1 MELYENCI
9 GIRFKVSAIVVTGH
23 TAWRIK
29 MSRED
34 SKRKAQARQRIWEA
48 LGSALPRI
56 KVLGGLHESDLDW
69 IARRALSLN
78 KSITLKIE
86 RESDEKHIRITLE
99 AIEKK

>member
-9 GIRFKVSAIVVTGH
+9 GIRFKASAIVVTGH

-34 SKRKAQARQRIWEA
+34 SKRKAQARQRIWDA

-56 KVLGGLHESDLDW
+56 RVLGGLHESDLDW
-69 IARRALSLN
+69 IVRRALSIN

-86 RESDEKHIRITLE
+86 RESDGKHIKIILE
-99 AIEKK
+99 AVEKK